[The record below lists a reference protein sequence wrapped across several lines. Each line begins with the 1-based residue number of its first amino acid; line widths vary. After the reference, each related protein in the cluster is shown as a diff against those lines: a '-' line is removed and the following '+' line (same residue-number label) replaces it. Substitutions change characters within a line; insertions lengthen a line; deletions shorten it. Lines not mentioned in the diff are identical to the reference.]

1 MTLNEL
7 MDQRRK
13 ALLDYVYQRCQ
24 GTVQHGIFKG
34 MKLLK
39 KSKWGDGDLG
49 GKLLGIYEDEL
60 FPVIQQAI
68 YNEPDLIINYGC
80 AEGFYGIGLAMKL
93 PNSKVIMF
101 DIDQDLLD
109 IAKEN
114 AKLNNVDNVEFSSNC
129 NNTDYLESLLSE
141 AKNPFI
147 MMDCEGYEDLMLNL
161 ETVPT
166 LARTSVLV
174 EMHDFMHQG
183 LTDNLVYK
191 FNDSHDLEG
200 FTQGTKNYHIE
211 PILEL
216 GDTDKMILLNENRPC
231 TMNWVSMIP
240 KTEEL

>member
-13 ALLDYVYQRCQ
+13 VLLDYVYQKCQ
-24 GTVQHGIFKG
+24 STVQHGIFKG

-60 FPVIQQAI
+60 FPTIQQAI
-68 YNEPDLIINYGC
+68 DNEPDLIINYGC

-101 DIDQDLLD
+101 DIDQDLLN
-109 IAKEN
+109 IAQEN
-114 AKLNNVDNVEFSSNC
+114 SKLNNATNVEFSSNC
-129 NNTDYLESLLSE
+129 NNTDYFESLLSQ
-141 AKNPFI
+141 AKNPFVI
-147 MMDCEGYEDLMLNL
+147 MDCEGYEDLMLNL
-161 ETVPT
+161 ELVPT

-174 EMHDFMHQG
+174 EMHDFMQQG
-183 LTDNLVYK
+183 LTENLVYK

-200 FTQGTKNYHIE
+200 LTQGTKNYHIE

-231 TMNWVSMIP
+231 TMNWVYMIP
-240 KTEEL
+240 KTI